1 MEPRITINEIP
12 TGIFTISVSIIFNPT
27 NTKMNIKEKCTYLKD
42 SNRLTTRKYM
52 DLKPR
57 MAKILDE
64 NTTKG
69 DLVTDKTA
77 GILSTAKRISV
88 NSTMIKARNI
98 GVAMIIP
105 LFLIK
110 KLLLYTSFVTGIIL
124 LNVLYKKVF
133 FGL

>member
-1 MEPRITINEIP
+1 
-12 TGIFTISVSIIFNPT
+12 
-27 NTKMNIKEKCTYLKD
+27 MNINEKCTYLKD
-42 SNRLTTRKYM
+42 SNKLTTRKYM

-105 LFLIK
+105 LYKKK